1 MHIRMGIFMLKDK
14 WNRLKRQ
21 MFGMEEGVR
30 IESACISHLGKVRE
44 RNEDNLYYVGRILP
58 LAHNQEMEMK
68 KWSDTSEKLQT
79 VAIFDGMGG
88 ENAGDLASY
97 TSASEF
103 RTRCK
108 ALMRDQKMPD
118 KGQISQLLV
127 DVSNAV
133 FQEAKKGHYKLI
145 GSTATIFFMRGE
157 KGVLANLGDSPMYRV
172 RDGQMELLSLAHTDA
187 ELLKQ
192 QGISR
197 KPALTQFLGIDAKE
211 FLVEP
216 YIREVSLKS
225 GDQYLLCSDG
235 LTDMMADEEIEQI
248 LNQKCGVSDKL
259 DLLLHSV
266 LERGAKDNTT
276 MILCEVM

>member
-1 MHIRMGIFMLKDK
+1 MIKDK
-14 WNRLKRQ
+14 WNRLRKQ
-21 MFGMEEGVR
+21 VLGMEEGVR
-30 IESACISHLGKVRE
+30 IRSACISHLGNVRE
-44 RNEDNLYYVGRILP
+44 RNEDNLYYAGCILP
-58 LAHNQEMEMK
+58 LVHNQEMGLK
-68 KWSDTSEKLQT
+68 KRSDTTEELQT

-97 TSASEF
+97 TSAAEF
-103 RTRCK
+103 RTRCNM
-108 ALMRDQKMPD
+108 LIRNQKIPD
-118 KGQISQLLV
+118 EEQISQMLV

-133 FQEAKKGHYKLI
+133 FQKAKEGHYKLI
-145 GSTATIFFMRGE
+145 GSTATIFFMKGD

-172 RDGQMELLSLAHTDA
+172 REGQMELLSQAHTDA
-187 ELLKQ
+187 ELLRQ

-197 KPALTQFLGIDAKE
+197 KPALTQFLGINAEE

-216 YIREVSLKS
+216 YIREVSLKC

-235 LTDMMADEEIEQI
+235 LTDMVTDEEIERI
-248 LNQKCGVSDKL
+248 LNRKCEVSEKL
-259 DLLLHSV
+259 NLLLHVV